1 MLYMSLFS
9 PKGKGQEA
17 ITYLKKIK
25 APKGI
30 TIRDVYF
37 ALGRYDAVV
46 VFEATDP
53 KKAMSFAMDTGIA
66 TGYLV
71 ETLSVIPAEEA

>member
-17 ITYLKKIK
+17 ITYLKKLK
-25 APKGI
+25 ASKGI
-30 TIRDVYF
+30 TIRDVYVS
-37 ALGRYDAVV
+37 LGRYDAVV
-46 VFEATDP
+46 IFEATDP
-53 KKAMSFAMDTGIA
+53 RKAMRFAMDTGIA

-71 ETLSVIPAEEA
+71 ETLNVIPVREA